1 MRTLKFLLLNLAL
14 LLSLTL
20 SSQDLPYKKETKE
33 GKEYYIYQVASGE
46 GLYSICKKFNVT
58 QDEIIKS
65 NPDIE
70 NGLKSG
76 QTLRIPVK
84 KPNGKQDESGFFYH
98 TIEQGETLSSI
109 AIMYGVSTAS
119 IKKLNPESD
128 KNFKIGF
135 TLKIPQTV
143 KVAEETGKEDYKYHT
158 IAPKETLSSLAK
170 QYGITIQNITDLNP
184 GLTAENFQIGKVI
197 RIDISKAKKTEV
209 EKKETIEEAFFEYL
223 TKKNETLYSISRKFN
238 VPIDSILAIN
248 PGLAGRFR
256 AGITIKIPTP
266 AQAEK
271 QLPEKE
277 EEAQQEVKPTEE
289 TPIITPATIEPIK
302 VAVLLPF
309 MLDETGEE
317 ASKQSRR
324 FIEYYE
330 GLLLAVEKLRNQGVS
345 INLYVHDTGSESKSI
360 NKILHSP
367 EMSDVQMIIGPFY
380 SAHITPVA
388 KFAKANNISLV
399 IPFTSKNEDVLT
411 NSHIFQVNTPHSYL
425 YSEASQMFCKQFR
438 NAKVIFL
445 SEKDKEGDK
454 TEFIN
459 TLKTELKRNAIYY
472 QTYTVTEPEDIE
484 KITSVLSESEENII
498 VPTSGT
504 SNAIKPFI
512 PELQSVAV
520 NNSSYKI
527 SLFGY
532 PEWQTYVKDYI
543 DAFYRLNTY
552 IYSTFFVN
560 PTEYSY
566 KEFSSRF
573 RSWYQRDIIN
583 SYPKYGVLG
592 YDSGLY
598 FLKALSS
605 TGNNFDKSIAGN
617 RYDGIQTGFS
627 FERVNNWGG
636 LINKNVYLIHYK
648 RNYEIE
654 KISPDN
660 VHSR

>member
-1 MRTLKFLLLNLAL
+1 MRTLKLLLLNLAL
-14 LLSLTL
+14 LFSTTVIVA
-20 SSQDLPYKKETKE
+20 QDLPFKKETKE
-33 GKEYYIYQVASGE
+33 GKEYYIYQVTSGE
-46 GLYSICKKFNVT
+46 GLYSICRKFNVT
-58 QDEIIKS
+58 QDEIIKV

-70 NGLKSG
+70 DGLKSG

-84 KPNGKQDESGFFYH
+84 KPNGKQDESTYFYH

-119 IKKLNPESD
+119 VKKLNPD
-128 KNFKIGF
+128 ADRNFKIGF

-143 KVAEETGKEDYKYHT
+143 KVPEETGRENYKFHT

-170 QYGITIQNITDLNP
+170 LYGIKIQDITDLNP

-197 RIDISKAKKTEV
+197 RIDMARAKKQEP
-209 EKKETIEEAFFEYL
+209 EKAEEKFFEYL
-223 TKKNETLYSISRKFN
+223 TKKNESLFSISRRFN
-238 VPIDSILAIN
+238 IPIDSILALN
-248 PGLAGRFR
+248 PGLSGRFR
-256 AGITIKIPTP
+256 SGLLIKIPTP
-266 AQAEK
+266 KPVEK
-271 QLPEKE
+271 QEPEQVE
-277 EEAQQEVKPTEE
+277 PITQQETKPVDELTI
-289 TPIITPATIEPIK
+289 PSAATIEPIK
-302 VAVLLPF
+302 VAVMLPF
-309 MLDETGEE
+309 MLDEQGEE
-317 ASKQSRR
+317 AAKQSRR

-330 GLLLAVEKLRNQGVS
+330 GLLLAVEKLKAQGIS

-360 NKILHSP
+360 SKILRSP
-367 EMSDVQMIIGPFY
+367 EMNDVQMIIGPVY

-388 KFAKANNISLV
+388 KFAKSNNIALV

-425 YSEASQMFCKQFR
+425 YSEASQLFCQKFK
-438 NAKVIFL
+438 NAKVVFL
-445 SEKDKEGDK
+445 SEKDKVGDK
-454 TEFIN
+454 TDFIN
-459 TLKTELKRNAIYY
+459 VLKTELKRNAIFF
-472 QTYTVTEPEDIE
+472 QTYTVTQPEDIE
-484 KITSVLSESEENII
+484 KITSALSENEENII
-498 VPTSGT
+498 IPTSGNT
-504 SNAIKPFI
+504 NAIKPFI
-512 PELQSVAV
+512 PELQSVVV
-520 NNSSYKI
+520 NNPSYKI

-560 PTEYSY
+560 PTESSY
-566 KEFSSRF
+566 KEFSGHF
-573 RSWYQRDIIN
+573 RNWYQRDIIN

-598 FLKALSS
+598 FMKTLAS
-605 TGNNFDKSIAGN
+605 TGNNFDKSVSGN
-617 RYDGIQTGFS
+617 RFHGIQTGFS

-654 KISPDN
+654 KISPN
-660 VHSR
+660 K

>member
-1 MRTLKFLLLNLAL
+1 MRTLKLILLSFTL
-14 LLSLTL
+14 LLSTTIAV
-20 SSQDLPYKKETKE
+20 SQDLPYKKETKE
-33 GKEYYIYQVASGE
+33 GKEYYIYQVTSGE
-46 GLYSICKKFNVT
+46 GLYSICRKFNVT
-58 QDEIIKS
+58 QDEIIKV
-65 NPDIE
+65 NPNIE

-76 QTLRIPVK
+76 QLLRIPVK
-84 KPNGKQDESGFFYH
+84 KLNGKQDESAYFYH
-98 TIEQGETLSSI
+98 TIEQGETLTSI
-109 AIMYGVSTAS
+109 AIMYGVSTAA
-119 IKKLNPESD
+119 IKKLNPD
-128 KNFKIGF
+128 ADQNFKLGF

-143 KVAEETGKEDYKYHT
+143 KVPEETGKEEYKFHT

-170 QYGITIQNITDLNP
+170 QYGLKIQDITDLNP

-197 RIDISKAKKTEV
+197 RIDVSRAKVQEP
-209 EKKETIEEAFFEYL
+209 EKSEDTFLEYL

-238 VPIDSILAIN
+238 VPIDSILALN
-248 PGLAGRFR
+248 PGLATRFR
-256 AGITIKIPTP
+256 SGLNIKIPTP
-266 AQAEK
+266 QPVEK
-271 QLPEKE
+271 KE
-277 EEAQQEVKPTEE
+277 TEQEIPTQETQPVEEQVIIPPT
-289 TPIITPATIEPIK
+289 TIEPIK
-302 VAVLLPF
+302 VAVMLPF
-309 MLDETGEE
+309 MLDEQGEE
-317 ASKQSRR
+317 AAKQSRR

-330 GLLLAVEKLRNQGVS
+330 GLLLAVEKLKAQGISV
-345 INLYVHDTGSESKSI
+345 NLYVHDTGSESKSI
-360 NKILHSP
+360 SKILRSP
-367 EMSDVQMIIGPFY
+367 EMSDVQMIIGPVY

-388 KFAKANNISLV
+388 KFAKANNIALI

-425 YSEASQMFCKQFR
+425 YSEASQLFCKKFKE
-438 NAKVIFL
+438 AKVIFL

-454 TEFIN
+454 TDFIN
-459 TLKTELKRNAIYY
+459 VLKTELKRNAIYF
-472 QTYTVTEPEDIE
+472 QNYTVTEPEDIE
-484 KITSVLSESEENII
+484 KITSVMSENEENII
-498 VPTSGT
+498 IPTSGS

-520 NNSSYKI
+520 NNPNYKI

-560 PTEYSY
+560 PTESNY
-566 KEFSSRF
+566 KEFSNHF
-573 RSWYQRDIIN
+573 RNWYQRDIIN

-598 FLKALSS
+598 FLKTLAS
-605 TGNNFDKSIAGN
+605 TGNNFDKSILGN
-617 RYDGIQTGFS
+617 RFNGIQTGFS

-654 KISPDN
+654 KISSD
-660 VHSR
+660 R